1 MELWGHLVVFAQIV
15 LINLLLSGDNAVV
28 IAMAG
33 RRLPPAQ
40 RRRAV
45 WWGAAAAVLLR
56 CALTVLAALLLDI
69 PYLQTAGALLLLV
82 IAFKLLTDHKE
93 ETSSGAGAST
103 LAGAVWTIV
112 TADFIMSLD
121 NVLAVAAVAGEDT
134 ALLLI
139 GIAMSIPIIIWGSSF
154 IMHLLDRYPMLLY
167 VGGALLGYAACEMA
181 LKDRGLAPLLANV
194 GENGI
199 RALPFATVAVLLIA
213 ALWMKRRARATA

>member
-1 MELWGHLVVFAQIV
+1 MEQELWGQFVIFVQIV

-56 CALTVLAALLLDI
+56 CGLTVLAALLLDI
-69 PYLQTAGALLLLV
+69 PYLQTIGAVLLLA
-82 IAFKLLTDHKE
+82 IAYKLLGDQKE
-93 ETSSGAGAST
+93 ETSDHAGSAT

-112 TADFIMSLD
+112 AADFVMSLD

-134 ALLLI
+134 GLLLI

-154 IMHLLDRYPMLLY
+154 IIHLLDRYPLLVY
-167 VGGALLGYAACEMA
+167 AGGALLGYAAIEMA
-181 LKDRGLAPLLANV
+181 LGDRGLAPLLA
-194 GENGI
+194 GFSESALK
-199 RALPFATVAVLLIA
+199 ALPYAAVAVLLLA
-213 ALWMKRRARATA
+213 SLWRRRRSAG

>member
-1 MELWGHLVVFAQIV
+1 MGQELWGQLVIFAQIV

-33 RRLPPAQ
+33 RRLPAAQ

-69 PYLQTAGALLLLV
+69 PYLQTIGAALLFV
-82 IAFKLLTDHKE
+82 IAYKLLSEQKE
-93 ETSSGAGAST
+93 ETSQGAGSST
-103 LAGAVWTIV
+103 LMGAVWTIV
-112 TADFIMSLD
+112 AADFVMSLD
-121 NVLAVAAVAGEDT
+121 NVLAVAAVAKDDT

-154 IMHLLDRYPMLLY
+154 IIHLLDRYPALVY
-167 VGGALLGYAACEMA
+167 AGGALLAYAACEMA
-181 LKDRGLAPLLANV
+181 LGDRGLAPLLAALNE
-194 GENGI
+194 GALK
-199 RALPFATVAVLLIA
+199 ALPYAAAGLLLLA
-213 ALWMKRRARATA
+213 ALRGRRRGRG

>member
-1 MELWGHLVVFAQIV
+1 MEQELWGQFVIFVQIV

-56 CALTVLAALLLDI
+56 CGLTVLAALLLDI
-69 PYLQTAGALLLLV
+69 PYLQTIGAVLLLA
-82 IAFKLLTDHKE
+82 IAYKLLGDQKE
-93 ETSSGAGAST
+93 ETSDHTGSAT

-112 TADFIMSLD
+112 AADFVMSLD

-134 ALLLI
+134 GLLLI

-154 IMHLLDRYPMLLY
+154 IIHLLDRYPLLIY
-167 VGGALLGYAACEMA
+167 AGGALLGYAAIEMA
-181 LKDRGLAPLLANV
+181 LGDRGLAPLLA
-194 GENGI
+194 GLSESALK
-199 RALPFATVAVLLIA
+199 ALPYVAVAVLLLA
-213 ALWMKRRARATA
+213 SLWRRRRSAS

>member
-1 MELWGHLVVFAQIV
+1 MELWGQLIVFAQIV

-56 CALTVLAALLLDI
+56 CALTVLAALLLDV
-69 PYLQTAGALLLLV
+69 PYLQTVGAVLLFV
-82 IAFKLLTDHKE
+82 IALKLLTDHKE
-93 ETSSGAGAST
+93 EADVHAGSST

-112 TADFIMSLD
+112 AADFVMSLD

-154 IMHLLDRYPMLLY
+154 IMHLLDRYPFLVY
-167 VGGALLGYAACEMA
+167 AGGALLGYAACEMA
-181 LKDRGLAPLLANV
+181 LKDRGLAPLLAGI
-194 GENGI
+194 GEGAVE
-199 RALPFATVAVLLIA
+199 ALPYAVVAVLLVL
-213 ALWMKRRARATA
+213 ALWIKRRSRVEA